1 VIGNEVP
8 VTEKPEP
15 EAAMLEI
22 VNAVVP
28 GFDTTTVC
36 PEVTPTV
43 TFPKLML
50 VGETE
55 IPGCPWLTPVPL
67 IVTDMLG
74 VGELFV
80 TVIVP
85 DRLPIAGGTISALK
99 LIL

>member
-1 VIGNEVP
+1 VIGNDTP
-8 VTEKPEP
+8 VTEKPDP
-15 EAAMLEI
+15 EAVMLEI

-28 GFDTTTVC
+28 GFDTVTVC

-55 IPGCPWLTPVPL
+55 IAGCPWLAPVPL
-67 IVTDMLG
+67 NVTAMLG

-80 TVIVP
+80 TVMLP
-85 DRLPIAGGTISALK
+85 DKLPIAGGTMLALNVV
-99 LIL
+99 L